1 MILGKVVG
9 TVWATRKDE
18 ALVGVSLQIVRHV
31 DLQYQL
37 KDAFVVAV
45 DTVQAG
51 VGDIVLVAT
60 GSSAR
65 QTAVTKNKPVDA
77 VIMAVVDKLDVT
89 EKTVNFSTCTTRMFL
104 AKVIGTVWAT
114 RKDEH
119 LTELHAAVYP
129 ADRCGTEKFR
139 PADRRCRYGGSRNR
153 GNGVLYNSS
162 RSGHSPSG

>member
-18 ALVGVSLQIVRHV
+18 ALVGVSLQIVRHI
-31 DLQYQL
+31 DLDYKL

-65 QTAVTKNKPVDA
+65 QTTVTKNKPVDA

-89 EKTVNFSTCTTRMFL
+89 E
-104 AKVIGTVWAT
+104 A
-114 RKDEH
+114 
-119 LTELHAAVYP
+119 
-129 ADRCGTEKFR
+129 
-139 PADRRCRYGGSRNR
+139 
-153 GNGVLYNSS
+153 
-162 RSGHSPSG
+162 